1 MPASPAPAALPDL
14 LEVEGLTIAFPV
26 DGRWAPV
33 VNGASFTVRR
43 GECVGLVGESGS
55 GKSMT
60 ALALLRLVPPPGRV
74 SGRVRLAGEEL
85 LSLPAPAMRR
95 VRGGRIGL
103 VFQEPASALDPVYT
117 IGFQIAEAIRAHRDL
132 SRRAARREAE
142 ALLARVA
149 MPDPRRRLDDYPHQL
164 SGGQRQRAMLAVAL
178 AAGPELLIADEPTTA
193 LDVTLQAAVLELLA
207 DLRRE
212 LGLAVLLITHDLG
225 VVAEAC
231 DRAVVM
237 YAGEVVEAAPV
248 GALFG
253 APAHPYTRALLA
265 AIPVPPGLRRQA
277 PEGSGGRRRLAVIPG
292 QPPEPGER
300 PPGCAFAPRCPEVF
314 GRCAAE
320 RPRLERPDAADSP
333 QGERAAR
340 CFLAFAGGTGDAGAR
355 GTVGDRGAIG
365 ARGAI
370 PAGHRAPAGEP
381 AA

>member
-1 MPASPAPAALPDL
+1 MLASPAASDPQPAPALLAVEDL
-14 LEVEGLTIAFPV
+14 TVAFPAEGRGASLDASPIPVV
-26 DGRWAPV
+26 DGV
-33 VNGASFTVRR
+33 SFSVRR
-43 GECVGLVGESGS
+43 GDCVGLVGESGS

-60 ALALLRLVPPPGRV
+60 ALALLRLVPPPGRIV
-74 SGRVRLAGEEL
+74 GGRVRLAGEEIL
-85 LSLPAPAMRR
+85 ALPEPAMRR

-132 SRRAARREAE
+132 SWRAARREAE

-193 LDVTLQAAVLELLA
+193 LDVTLQAAVLALLA
-207 DLRRE
+207 ELRRE

-237 YAGEVVEAAPV
+237 YAGEVVEEAPV
-248 GALFG
+248 GALFS

-265 AIPVPPGLRRQA
+265 ALPRRA
-277 PEGSGGRRRLAVIPG
+277 AAASGRRPLAVIPG

-314 GRCAAE
+314 ARCAAE
-320 RPRLERPDAADSP
+320 RPRSYVVGSLPGDDGAAGSERS
-333 QGERAAR
+333 AR
-340 CFLAFAGGTGDAGAR
+340 CFLVAPGTASPVAEAR
-355 GTVGDRGAIG
+355 
-365 ARGAI
+365 
-370 PAGHRAPAGEP
+370 P
-381 AA
+381 